1 MHKTNDNIFPAPPE
15 KNCQKIAKKFTKDLP
30 MEFHSIIIHQTTF
43 ARRKSTHENHP
54 KITLH
59 FPADRLLAEQ
69 GAGQAGAHPHS
80 HLHDHIF

>member
-15 KNCQKIAKKFTKDLP
+15 KNCQKIAKNSQKHLP

-43 ARRKSTHENHP
+43 ARRKSTHENHQ

-69 GAGQAGAHPHS
+69 
-80 HLHDHIF
+80 

>member
-15 KNCQKIAKKFTKDLP
+15 KIARKLQKKFTKDLP

-43 ARRKSTHENHP
+43 ARRKSTHENHQ

-69 GAGQAGAHPHS
+69 GAGQAGAYPHS

>member
-15 KNCQKIAKKFTKDLP
+15 KMPENCKKFTKNLP

-43 ARRKSTHENHP
+43 ARRKSTHENHQ

-69 GAGQAGAHPHS
+69 GAGQAGAYPHS
-80 HLHDHIF
+80 HLNDHIF